1 MKRILL
7 LTLFFALTIF
17 SMSFMVFNKSMEIV
31 VRSDSEVSI
40 SGTSNISSFN
50 CCYNINEISEVIPVR
65 FETNDESTIFYSTE
79 LELKSSCFD
88 CGHKA
93 INKDFNKLLKSEL
106 YPEIKLKLIAIEK
119 SSKRKNTYHANVE
132 ISIADVVNSCTIP
145 VTVAQYD
152 DMHING
158 ELHIDL
164 RDYQLEA
171 PKKVMGLVVVNPNVV
186 VNFNLFIKQI

>member
-50 CCYNINEISEVIPVR
+50 CCYNINEISEAIPVS

-88 CGHKA
+88 LFH
-93 INKDFNKLLKSEL
+93 SE
-106 YPEIKLKLIAIEK
+106 
-119 SSKRKNTYHANVE
+119 NQH
-132 ISIADVVNSCTIP
+132 
-145 VTVAQYD
+145 
-152 DMHING
+152 
-158 ELHIDL
+158 
-164 RDYQLEA
+164 LE
-171 PKKVMGLVVVNPNVV
+171 
-186 VNFNLFIKQI
+186 